1 MFDINN
7 NNLNFNIIKKRIE
20 DFKIRDRF
28 EENEYS
34 SILDDLEKLYNQTK
48 GNFFLFWKKDKE
60 IILNEKNLFKK
71 YLVFNLFTKV
81 EYDIKSEKYENALIS
96 INKLEKLGKLEE
108 YNIIT
113 NLEKYKIFCETKIN
127 SKYIDDLLKGKKYEK
142 AIKISKSLVYFSQY
156 YMKNNAYS
164 IKLKIKGIRY
174 KEYIRKQYKFSQI

>member
-7 NNLNFNIIKKRIE
+7 NNLNFYIIKNRIE
-20 DFKIRDRF
+20 DFKKRDKF
-28 EENEYS
+28 EENEYL
-34 SILDDLEKLYNQTK
+34 SILEDLEKLYNQKK
-48 GNFFLFWKKDKE
+48 GNSFLFWNKDNE

-81 EYDIKSEKYENALIS
+81 EYDIKSENYENALIL

-127 SKYIDDLLKGKKYEK
+127 SKYIDDLLEGKKYEE
-142 AIKISKSLVYFSQY
+142 AIKRSKSLIDLSQN
-156 YMKNNAYS
+156 YMQNFAYS

>member
-34 SILDDLEKLYNQTK
+34 SILDDLEKLYNQK
-48 GNFFLFWKKDKE
+48 GNSFLFWNKDKE

-81 EYDIKSEKYENALIS
+81 EYDIKSEKYENVLIS
-96 INKLEKLGKLEE
+96 INKLEKLGILEQ
-108 YNIIT
+108 YNI
-113 NLEKYKIFCETKIN
+113 K
-127 SKYIDDLLKGKKYEK
+127 
-142 AIKISKSLVYFSQY
+142 
-156 YMKNNAYS
+156 
-164 IKLKIKGIRY
+164 
-174 KEYIRKQYKFSQI
+174 

>member
-34 SILDDLEKLYNQTK
+34 SILDDLEKLYNQK
-48 GNFFLFWKKDKE
+48 GNSFLFWNKDKE

-96 INKLEKLGKLEE
+96 INKLEK
-108 YNIIT
+108 
-113 NLEKYKIFCETKIN
+113 
-127 SKYIDDLLKGKKYEK
+127 
-142 AIKISKSLVYFSQY
+142 
-156 YMKNNAYS
+156 
-164 IKLKIKGIRY
+164 
-174 KEYIRKQYKFSQI
+174 